1 MINIYIEIY
10 IDPLSLVYDTLLSN
24 IIIKYEINND
34 LYDTIIVCHLS
45 RTQMALCGVRRFFS

>member
-24 IIIKYEINND
+24 INIKYEINND
-34 LYDTIIVCHLS
+34 LYDTIIVCHL
-45 RTQMALCGVRRFFS
+45 